1 MQAATLQQPTI
12 SSQPI
17 LTIEDQRKYYQSKQ
31 KLALR
36 LGLSLE
42 WFVGEFGTEEQW
54 MAQFT
59 AQPYDN
65 NGGQ

>member
-1 MQAATLQQPTI
+1 LQAVTLPQTTI

-17 LTIEDQRKYYQSKQ
+17 LTIEDQHKYYYSKQ

-42 WFVGEFGTEEQW
+42 WFVGEFGTEEKW

-59 AQPYDN
+59 AQSYDS
-65 NGGQ
+65 NGG